1 MTRMTEEKAEKML
14 SFVSNI
20 VDMEKNWNVLKV
32 EDQY

>member
-20 VDMEKNWNVLKV
+20 VDMEKNCHIYNFPSH
-32 EDQY
+32 